1 MDAHSRIEIPL
12 SSLLEQK
19 PPRAGS
25 LAVTVFGD
33 YIVEQGGS
41 VWLAS
46 LTEVMAEFGLN
57 ARQVRTAIFRLGQDG
72 WLQSR
77 QLGRRSYYAL
87 SADGRAQFTRA
98 SARIYAAES
107 KPWDGNWVLL
117 MPGQTDSGA
126 REELRKRLGWLGF
139 GALPNGVLAHP
150 RCNDEAL
157 NQTLEELGLAGSV
170 SVWRA
175 RPDNAEVPG
184 EWVDSAWDVAGTAA
198 RYQEFI
204 TDFTPFQELL
214 TGGCV
219 VTERD
224 AFVLRSLL
232 IHNYRRV
239 LLGTTDLPPSLLPS
253 PWSGATAMSL
263 VKTLYAALQVPA
275 TRYACTRLSNAEGPL
290 PPPTTAF
297 FSRFGGL
304 AHERQ
309 PEHACA

>member
-1 MDAHSRIEIPL
+1 M
-12 SSLLEQK
+12 
-19 PPRAGS
+19 
-25 LAVTVFGD
+25 
-33 YIVEQGGS
+33 
-41 VWLAS
+41 WLAS

-239 LLGTTDLPPSLLPS
+239 LLGTTDLP
-253 PWSGATAMSL
+253 TEL
-263 VKTLYAALQVPA
+263 VALAVVRGDGDELGQNTICQHSQVPA

-304 AHERQ
+304 AH
-309 PEHACA
+309 